1 MVRTGSDGHVGALL
15 AACANALADAGAA
28 APFAEALASLRPGSA
43 HVATPSCDLPVLRW
57 WDECLAQ
64 PGPPAAREIADAL
77 AALRPELCF
86 VQNPNYVAAEPSTG
100 FLERYGYAVLA
111 GPRSG
116 PHALIEH
123 PGLAFGVLLLGPHT
137 TYPTHV
143 HPASELY
150 LPLGRARWSVR
161 DGPLV
166 ERPSGVPI
174 VHRSGEPHETRTA
187 ETPLAALYVWLGELG
202 TAARVV
208 ERGLTR
214 P

>member
-15 AACANALADAGAA
+15 AASAIALAGHSAA
-28 APFAEALASLRPGSA
+28 APFAEAIASIRPVLAAPAASG
-43 HVATPSCDLPVLRW
+43 CDLQVLRW
-57 WDECLAQ
+57 WDACLAQ
-64 PGPPAAREIADAL
+64 PGPPAARAIADAL
-77 AALRPELCF
+77 AALRPRLGF
-86 VQNPNYVAAEPSTG
+86 VQNPNYVATEPADG
-100 FLERYGYAVLA
+100 FLARYGYAVIA

-116 PHALIEH
+116 PAALVEH
-123 PGLAFGVLLLGPHT
+123 PELAFGVLLLGPHT

-161 DGPLV
+161 GGPLV

-174 VHRSGEPHETRTA
+174 VHRPGEPHETRTA

-208 ERGLTR
+208 EQGLTR